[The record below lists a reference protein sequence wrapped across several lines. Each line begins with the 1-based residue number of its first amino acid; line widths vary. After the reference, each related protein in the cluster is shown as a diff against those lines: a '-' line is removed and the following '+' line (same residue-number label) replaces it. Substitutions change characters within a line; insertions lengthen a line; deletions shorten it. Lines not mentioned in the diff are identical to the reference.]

1 MKEML
6 AYTKPMYMYDHAVTV
21 SVEFMPGFNGRI
33 TMFEMFFF
41 LLCYLISVL
50 HCFWLSTLGHTVS
63 WSLEVA
69 YWPNG

>member
-33 TMFEMFFF
+33 TMFEMFLFF
-41 LLCYLISVL
+41 FVMLPY
-50 HCFWLSTLGHTVS
+50 
-63 WSLEVA
+63 
-69 YWPNG
+69 